1 MPNNKGSWPCWPAM
15 YFSLDDSS
23 ISIIRLLNNEAEI
36 AKGTI
41 HVNWGMTLSVHVIAT
56 ASAEKQKHTKVS
68 MLRKK
73 I

>member
-1 MPNNKGSWPCWPAM
+1 
-15 YFSLDDSS
+15 
-23 ISIIRLLNNEAEI
+23 LLNNEAEI

-68 MLRKK
+68 ILRKK